1 MAEMREVRNV
11 FELIQVMHDDPSY
24 AQTAEFSRIQ
34 AQLSD
39 PNFSVTAMREY
50 QPDLYN
56 WVTKITKEFWER
68 RTM

>member
-1 MAEMREVRNV
+1 MREVKDV

-24 AQTAEFSRIQ
+24 SQAIEFSKIQ

-39 PNFSVTAMREY
+39 PNFSIEAMREY

-56 WVTKITKEFWER
+56 WVLKITREFWER
-68 RTM
+68 RK